1 MTSILGNVIIIL
13 PSKLVKGGFEMKKDE
28 ILEKAREEKKDEG
41 IDNVNNKGLSLGHK
55 IFILLSVFLLVFNK
69 FNNIKSYDVVSL
81 MFVFSAARYYTE
93 YKFSKELNSY
103 YYLILSSFLGIVFL
117 LCHIFLQISYL
128 RLCTKSTPTL
138 Q

>member
-1 MTSILGNVIIIL
+1 MIGILGNIIIFL

-41 IDNVNNKGLSLGHK
+41 IDNVNNKGLSLGYK

-69 FNNIKSYDVVSL
+69 FNNIESYDVVSL

-103 YYLILSSFLGIVFL
+103 YYLTLSSFLGIVFL
-117 LCHIFLQISYL
+117 LCHIFLH
-128 RLCTKSTPTL
+128 
-138 Q
+138 

>member
-41 IDNVNNKGLSLGHK
+41 IDNVNNKALNLGHK

-69 FNNIKSYDVVSL
+69 FNNIESYDVVSL
-81 MFVFSAARYYTE
+81 MFAFSMTRYYTE

-117 LCHIFLQISYL
+117 LCHIFLH
-128 RLCTKSTPTL
+128 
-138 Q
+138 

>member
-117 LCHIFLQISYL
+117 LCHIFLH
-128 RLCTKSTPTL
+128 
-138 Q
+138 

>member
-41 IDNVNNKGLSLGHK
+41 IDNVNNKALNLGHK

-69 FNNIKSYDVVSL
+69 FNNIESYDVVSL
-81 MFVFSAARYYTE
+81 MFAFSVTRYYTE

-117 LCHIFLQISYL
+117 LCHIFLH
-128 RLCTKSTPTL
+128 
-138 Q
+138 

>member
-69 FNNIKSYDVVSL
+69 FNNIESYDVVSL

-103 YYLILSSFLGIVFL
+103 YYLTLSSFLGIVFL
-117 LCHIFLQISYL
+117 LCHIFLH
-128 RLCTKSTPTL
+128 
-138 Q
+138 

>member
-1 MTSILGNVIIIL
+1 MTSILGNIIIIL
-13 PSKLVKGGFEMKKDE
+13 PSKLVEGGFEMKKDE

-41 IDNVNNKGLSLGHK
+41 IDNVNNKALNLGHK

-69 FNNIKSYDVVSL
+69 FNNIESYDVVSL
-81 MFVFSAARYYTE
+81 MFVFSAARYNTE

-117 LCHIFLQISYL
+117 LCHIFLH
-128 RLCTKSTPTL
+128 
-138 Q
+138 

>member
-1 MTSILGNVIIIL
+1 MIGILGNIIIFL

-69 FNNIKSYDVVSL
+69 FNNIESYDVVSL

-103 YYLILSSFLGIVFL
+103 YYLTLSSFLGIVFL
-117 LCHIFLQISYL
+117 LCHIFLH
-128 RLCTKSTPTL
+128 
-138 Q
+138 

>member
-69 FNNIKSYDVVSL
+69 FNNIESYDVVSL

-117 LCHIFLQISYL
+117 LCHIFLH
-128 RLCTKSTPTL
+128 
-138 Q
+138 

>member
-1 MTSILGNVIIIL
+1 MISILGNVIIIL

-69 FNNIKSYDVVSL
+69 FNNIESYDVVSL

-117 LCHIFLQISYL
+117 LCHIFLH
-128 RLCTKSTPTL
+128 
-138 Q
+138 

>member
-1 MTSILGNVIIIL
+1 MTSILGNVIIVL

-69 FNNIKSYDVVSL
+69 FNNIESYDVVSL

-117 LCHIFLQISYL
+117 LCHIFLH
-128 RLCTKSTPTL
+128 
-138 Q
+138 

>member
-1 MTSILGNVIIIL
+1 
-13 PSKLVKGGFEMKKDE
+13 MKKDE

-41 IDNVNNKGLSLGHK
+41 IDNVNNKALNLGHK

-69 FNNIKSYDVVSL
+69 FNNIESYDVVCL

-117 LCHIFLQISYL
+117 LCHIFLH
-128 RLCTKSTPTL
+128 
-138 Q
+138 

>member
-28 ILEKAREEKKDEG
+28 ILEKAREENKDEG
-41 IDNVNNKGLSLGHK
+41 IDNVYNKGLDLGHK
-55 IFILLSVFLLVFNK
+55 IFLLLCIALTVFNK
-69 FNNIKSYDVVSL
+69 FNDRTSFDIGTL

-117 LCHIFLQISYL
+117 LCHIFLH
-128 RLCTKSTPTL
+128 
-138 Q
+138 

>member
-1 MTSILGNVIIIL
+1 MTSILGNIIIIL

-69 FNNIKSYDVVSL
+69 FNNIESYDVVSL

-117 LCHIFLQISYL
+117 LCHIFLH
-128 RLCTKSTPTL
+128 
-138 Q
+138 

>member
-1 MTSILGNVIIIL
+1 LTSILGNVIIIL

-69 FNNIKSYDVVSL
+69 FNNIESYDVVSL

-117 LCHIFLQISYL
+117 LCHIFLH
-128 RLCTKSTPTL
+128 
-138 Q
+138 

>member
-1 MTSILGNVIIIL
+1 LISILGNVIIIL

-69 FNNIKSYDVVSL
+69 FNNIESYDVVSL

-117 LCHIFLQISYL
+117 LCHIFLH
-128 RLCTKSTPTL
+128 
-138 Q
+138 